1 MQRKVEASSFA
12 LYFSLFYLFLNKRC
26 HSTVLSTALYV
37 MIMPEDSIRG
47 VNEMNRREAREKALQ
62 TLFQLDHSNEITIEE
77 AITFIVGDR
86 EQSDSFYEQL
96 VFGTMEARD
105 EIDEKLQSKL
115 ENWSLHRLPKVER
128 TVLRMALYEL
138 QFSEET
144 PDRVVVNEAIELCKT
159 FNEDKSGRFVNGVLS
174 KFITKQ

>member
-1 MQRKVEASSFA
+1 
-12 LYFSLFYLFLNKRC
+12 
-26 HSTVLSTALYV
+26 
-37 MIMPEDSIRG
+37 
-47 VNEMNRREAREKALQ
+47 MNRREAREKALQ
-62 TLFQLDHSNEITIEE
+62 TLFQLDHSNDITIEE
-77 AITFIVGDR
+77 AVTYIVG

-115 ENWSLHRLPKVER
+115 ENWSLQRLPKVEC
-128 TVLRMALYEL
+128 TVLRMAFYEL
-138 QFSEET
+138 QFNHET

-159 FNEDKSGRFVNGVLS
+159 FNEEKSGRFVNGVLS